1 MEEYVFSTLCGI
13 GLNYIAALEASVP
26 FAKGELLV
34 STKRYH
40 VKFNLTGFF
49 YIKQY
54 SALIC

>member
-49 YIKQY
+49 LY
-54 SALIC
+54 